1 MYNNFQVHFSRELPA
16 LLLYF
21 PVYNY
26 AVTDEVQGIQIGP
39 IYQPNDRF
47 VTIGDWFLLARG
59 GGSET
64 TELGDIGVI
73 DITPDEDQMLPNG
86 IISPIVIKPFQNTY
100 SEGV

>member
-1 MYNNFQVHFSRELPA
+1 MTN
-16 LLLYF
+16 
-21 PVYNY
+21 
-26 AVTDEVQGIQIGP
+26 IGATL
-39 IYQPNDRF
+39 D
-47 VTIGDWFLLARG
+47 D